1 MAKLSEDKINEI
13 RNRADIV
20 EVLGQY
26 VQLHKAGRSYKC
38 ICPFHDDH
46 SPSMN
51 ISKDKQIYKC
61 FACGEGGNVFTEKVV
76 LEVEEK

>member
-26 VQLHKAGRSYKC
+26 VQLQKAGR
-38 ICPFHDDH
+38 
-46 SPSMN
+46 
-51 ISKDKQIYKC
+51 
-61 FACGEGGNVFTEKVV
+61 
-76 LEVEEK
+76 